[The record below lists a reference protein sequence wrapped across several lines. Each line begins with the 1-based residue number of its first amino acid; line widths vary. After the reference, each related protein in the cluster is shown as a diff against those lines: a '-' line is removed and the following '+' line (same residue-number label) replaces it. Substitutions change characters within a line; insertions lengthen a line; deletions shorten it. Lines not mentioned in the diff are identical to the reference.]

1 MENKR
6 KLNKKQITKQDDK
19 TPLTYAQIQ
28 EKIKE
33 YKINQRG
40 INLINYGLNINAQW
54 TDAKLKDIAKDHYM
68 TKELLDEKIK
78 KYKISPEIVDI
89 IYSLHRLGYSYDTL
103 GDDYMLESLGKDGF
117 KGEGNFMLRC
127 MGEAF

>member
-33 YKINQRG
+33 YG
-40 INLINYGLNINAQW
+40 INDDGVESVNYCLNKNRPITVAL
-54 TDAKLKDIAKDHYM
+54 LKNIAKNHHM
-68 TKELLDEKIK
+68 TKELLDEKLK
-78 KYKISPEIVDI
+78 KYKVAQNFIDT
-89 IYSLHRLGYSYDTL
+89 IYHLHRLGYSYDTL

-117 KGEGNFMLRC
+117 DGDGSFMLRC